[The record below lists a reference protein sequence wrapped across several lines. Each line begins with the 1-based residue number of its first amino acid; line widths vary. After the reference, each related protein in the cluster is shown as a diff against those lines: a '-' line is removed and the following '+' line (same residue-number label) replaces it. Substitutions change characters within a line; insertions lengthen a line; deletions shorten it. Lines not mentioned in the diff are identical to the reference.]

1 LTKPSPAGVDVTA
14 VQAAERR
21 SARGRG
27 RRITVLLYYR
37 IQHRRSVFDEV
48 VALSFEGVNK
58 SAISRVKRVAWNTVD
73 RWLEKAAMCCRRF
86 NDGTIKDL
94 DVPELQADEI
104 RTFLGDKKNAVWIFA
119 TLDVWSRLWPSTVVG
134 RRSYRNTYGVFKDTV
149 NRMKQENSFLI
160 VTDGFDFYEKVARRL
175 FGIACVY
182 GQVIKTRR
190 NDRVIKV
197 ERRQVLGVNHRS
209 ESSERNGSSRRLSL
223 SPRIQR
229 PSTRRSSKG

>member
-1 LTKPSPAGVDVTA
+1 VKTPICSNATCSKTA
-14 VQAAERR
+14 RVILHGFDQAKSGRCRR
-21 SARGRG
+21 HRCTGCGKTFCSRKG
-27 RRITVLLYYR
+27 TPYYR

-58 SAISRVKRVAWNTVD
+58 SAISRFKRVAWNTVD

-209 ESSERNGSSRRLSL
+209 ESSE
-223 SPRIQR
+223 
-229 PSTRRSSKG
+229 